1 MDFLTDQQ
9 RANFA
14 SFNQRLGLA
23 PDELIHD
30 TTEQHAQL
38 KAVNDGPVIISSNP
52 GESHIPV
59 KIVPVGSIAELNK
72 MVGLP
77 DNGDDSDVH
86 YPDPLPEHQTSLLQ
100 TANSRAELFAGLDD
114 STFETVKKA
123 ATAFLMGNSAR
134 LADHEPMINAMM
146 FPGQVALATGSDLN
160 IPAGQTYVIQG
171 NDPVVLNYGRITVG
185 TGAQIKVLTD
195 TTLSTQIFVQQ

>member
-23 PDELIHD
+23 SDELTHD
-30 TTEQHAQL
+30 TAAQTMTQ
-38 KAVNDGPVIISSNP
+38 AAHDGPVIISSNP

-77 DNGDDSDVH
+77 DDGDDSDVF
-86 YPDPLPEHQTSLLQ
+86 YPDALPGHQTKLLQ
-100 TANSRAELFAGLDD
+100 TANSKAELFSNLED
-114 STFETVKKA
+114 STFENVKQA
-123 ATAFLMGNSAR
+123 ATAYLMGNAAK
-134 LADHEPMINAMM
+134 LAAHEPMINAML
-146 FPGQVALATGSDLN
+146 FPGQVALATGSDLT
-160 IPAGQTYVIQG
+160 IPAGQTYIVQG
-171 NDPVVLNYGRITVG
+171 NNPVVLNYGRITVG